1 MPFGKQLHIAN
12 LNLLACQNGIP
23 TMIKKQKILQ
33 GWEGKP
39 KGILQILYEHG
50 LIAESNY
57 QSMTLD
63 GRKNP
68 LTGQIDESTS
78 LRHLLAQ
85 CADFRNELSAL
96 QALGKDLGVVVD
108 STPKYH
114 AELAGEGIEYSWGHA
129 KGVYRRTQLSHKK
142 G

>member
-39 KGILQILYEHG
+39 KGILQILYERR

-63 GRKNP
+63 GQK
-68 LTGQIDESTS
+68 I
-78 LRHLLAQ
+78 H
-85 CADFRNELSAL
+85 
-96 QALGKDLGVVVD
+96 
-108 STPKYH
+108 
-114 AELAGEGIEYSWGHA
+114 
-129 KGVYRRTQLSHKK
+129 
-142 G
+142 